1 MILNPGMKRVAIGKN
16 SNDKEMSNKKV
27 LVTGSSGMIGSHLVQ
42 SLMKDGYE
50 VVGLDL
56 KNGTIK
62 NDNFSFHSV
71 DLGDINAIES
81 VFEEEKPDRVIHLA
95 ALAHPL
101 GKSDLDFKR
110 ITHINVECAENIFS
124 VAENHRTP
132 LLFISTVDVLG
143 MTRGLITPS
152 TTPNP
157 VTDYG
162 ITKFQAE
169 NKLKEIS
176 SSYDIFRFSPVY
188 TADIKRDIQK
198 RYYLKPPKWAYRI
211 GKGGLFEVL
220 DIRLAVKEMTDWVEK
235 EPTNSLRIIKDEKLL
250 DVNELI
256 EGEKAEGRANH
267 VLYFPRWM
275 VMAGYY
281 CLYPI
286 LRKSNPSYLIFKAL
300 WPFRTNNN

>member
-1 MILNPGMKRVAIGKN
+1 
-16 SNDKEMSNKKV
+16 MSRIKV

-42 SLMKDGYE
+42 SLMHNGNE
-50 VVGLDL
+50 VIGLDI
-56 KNGTIK
+56 KNGSFG
-62 NDNFSFHSV
+62 NDNYSFYPI
-71 DLGDINAIES
+71 DLGDINAIET
-81 VFEEEKPDRVIHLA
+81 VFKREKPDRVIHLA

-110 ITHINVECAENIFS
+110 ITHINVECAENIFKI
-124 VAENHRTP
+124 AEKYNSP

-152 TTPNP
+152 TIPNP

-169 NKLKEIS
+169 NKLKSIS
-176 SSYDIFRFSPVY
+176 TAFDIFRFSPVY
-188 TADIKRDIQK
+188 TQDIKRDIQK
-198 RYYLKPPKWAYRI
+198 RYYLKPTKWAYRI
-211 GKGGLFEVL
+211 GSGGKFEVL
-220 DIRLAVKEMTDWVEK
+220 DIRLAIKEMTDWVAK
-235 EPTNSLRIIKDEKLL
+235 EPSNSLRIIKDEKLL

-256 EGEKAEGRANH
+256 NAEKAEGRANH
-267 VLYFPRWM
+267 VLYFPRWLVTM
-275 VMAGYY
+275 GYY

-300 WPFRTNNN
+300 WPFRTSNN

>member
-1 MILNPGMKRVAIGKN
+1 M
-16 SNDKEMSNKKV
+16 
-27 LVTGSSGMIGSHLVQ
+27 TGSSGMIGSHLVRLLLQ
-42 SLMKDGYE
+42 DGCE
-50 VVGLDL
+50 VVGLD
-56 KNGTIK
+56 IK
-62 NDNFSFHSV
+62 DGNIDNERFSFHSV
-71 DLGDINAIES
+71 DLGDVEALES
-81 VFEEEKPDRVIHLA
+81 VFVQEKPDRVVHLA

-110 ITHINVECAENIFS
+110 ITHINVECAENIFR
-124 VAENHRTP
+124 VAEKFKTP
-132 LLFISTVDVLG
+132 VLFISTVDVLG
-143 MTRGLITPS
+143 MTRGTITPS
-152 TTPNP
+152 TKPNP

-176 SSYDIFRFSPVY
+176 SAYDIYRFSPVY

-211 GKGGLFEVL
+211 GKGGKFEVL
-220 DIRLAVKEMTDWVEK
+220 DIRLAVREMTEWVGK
-235 EPTNSLRIIKDEKLL
+235 EPSNSLRIIKDEKLL

-256 EGEKAEGRANH
+256 SGEKAEGRANH

-275 VMAGYY
+275 VVLGYY

-286 LRKSNPSYLIFKAL
+286 LGKSNPSYLIFKAL
-300 WPFRTNNN
+300 WPFRTQK

>member
-1 MILNPGMKRVAIGKN
+1 
-16 SNDKEMSNKKV
+16 MSKKKV
-27 LVTGSSGMIGSHLVQ
+27 LVTGSSGMIGSNLVQ
-42 SLMKDGYE
+42 SLLNDGYE
-50 VVGLDL
+50 VVGLDI
-56 KNGTIK
+56 KNGQI
-62 NDNFSFHSV
+62 NNYNYSFHSV
-71 DLGDINAIES
+71 DLGDINAIKS
-81 VFEEEKPDRVIHLA
+81 VFEQEKPDRVIHLA

-110 ITHINVECAENIFS
+110 ITHINVECAENIFR
-124 VAENHRTP
+124 VAEKFKTP

-152 TTPNP
+152 TKPNP

-176 SSYDIFRFSPVY
+176 SAYDIFRFSRLY
-188 TADIKRDIQK
+188 TADTKRDIQK

-235 EPTNSLRIIKDEKLL
+235 MPANSLRIIKDEKLL

-256 EGEKAEGRANH
+256 EGEKKEGRANH

-281 CLYPI
+281 CLYPF
-286 LRKSNPSYLIFKAL
+286 LGKSNPSYLIFKAL
-300 WPFRTNNN
+300 WPFRTTNN

>member
-1 MILNPGMKRVAIGKN
+1 M
-16 SNDKEMSNKKV
+16 EKV
-27 LVTGSSGMIGSHLVQ
+27 LVTGASGMIGSHLVRG
-42 SLMKDGYE
+42 LLDDGYE
-50 VVGLDL
+50 VVGVDI
-56 KNGTIK
+56 KDGTIK
-62 NDNFSFHSV
+62 DENYYFHSV
-71 DLGDINAIES
+71 NLGNVRDIEK
-81 VFEEEKPDRVIHLA
+81 VFELEKPDRVIHLA

-110 ITHINVECAENIFS
+110 ITHINVECAENIFR
-124 VAENHRTP
+124 VAENYKVP

-143 MTRGLITPS
+143 MTRGLITPD
-152 TTPNP
+152 TKPNP

-169 NKLKEIS
+169 NKLKAIS

-211 GKGGLFEVL
+211 GKGGQFEVL
-220 DIRLAVKEMTDWVEK
+220 DIRSAIKEMKDWVGR
-235 EPTNSLRIIKDEKLL
+235 EPSNSLRIIKDEKLL
-250 DVNELI
+250 DVNQLI
-256 EGEKAEGRANH
+256 KGEKAEGRANH

-281 CLYPI
+281 CLYPF
-286 LRKSNPSYLIFKAL
+286 LGKSNPSYLIFKAL
-300 WPFRTNNN
+300 WPFRTTND

>member
-1 MILNPGMKRVAIGKN
+1 
-16 SNDKEMSNKKV
+16 MSKKKV
-27 LVTGSSGMIGSHLVQ
+27 LVTGSSGMIGSNLVH
-42 SLMKDGYE
+42 SLLKDGFL
-50 VVGLDL
+50 VVGLDI
-56 KNGTIK
+56 KDGSIK
-62 NDNFSFHSV
+62 NDNYSFHSV
-71 DLGDINAIES
+71 DLGNIDAIES
-81 VFEEEKPDRVIHLA
+81 VFHEEKPDRVIHLA

-110 ITHINVECAENIFS
+110 ITHINVECAENIFR
-124 VAENHRTP
+124 VAEKHKTP

-152 TTPNP
+152 AIPNP

-176 SSYDIFRFSPVY
+176 SAYDIFRFSPVY

-220 DIRLAVKEMTDWVEK
+220 DIRLAIKEMTDWVER
-235 EPTNSLRIIKDEKLL
+235 EPSNSLRIIKDEKLL

-275 VMAGYY
+275 VMTGYY

-300 WPFRTNNN
+300 WPFRTSNN

>member
-1 MILNPGMKRVAIGKN
+1 
-16 SNDKEMSNKKV
+16 MSEKKV

-42 SLMKDGYE
+42 SLIQAGYK
-50 VVGLDL
+50 VVGVDV
-56 KNGTIK
+56 KNWSFSD
-62 NDNFSFHSV
+62 DNYSFHSV
-71 DLGDINAIES
+71 DLGIINAIEA
-81 VFEEEKPDRVIHLA
+81 VFEQEKPDRVIHLA

-110 ITHINVECAENIFS
+110 ITHINVECAENIFRT
-124 VAENHRTP
+124 AEKYNTP

-162 ITKFQAE
+162 ISKFQAE

-176 SSYDIFRFSPVY
+176 TAYDIFRFSPVY

-198 RYYLKPPKWAYRI
+198 RYYFKSPQWAYRI
-211 GKGGLFEVL
+211 GRGGKFEVL
-220 DIRLAVKEMTDWVEK
+220 DIRLAVKEMVDWVGK
-235 EPTNSLRIIKDEKLL
+235 EAKNSLRIIKDDKLL

-281 CLYPI
+281 CLYPF

-300 WPFRTNNN
+300 WPFRTANDLQS

>member
-1 MILNPGMKRVAIGKN
+1 M
-16 SNDKEMSNKKV
+16 KKV
-27 LVTGSSGMIGSHLVQ
+27 LVTGASGMIGSHLVQ
-42 SLMKDGYE
+42 SLLDDGYE
-50 VVGLDL
+50 VVGVD
-56 KNGTIK
+56 IK
-62 NDNFSFHSV
+62 DGSIKDDNYHFHSV
-71 DLGDINAIES
+71 DLGNVRDIEK
-81 VFEEEKPDRVIHLA
+81 VFELEKPDRVIHLA

-110 ITHINVECAENIFS
+110 ITHINVECAENIFR
-124 VAENHRTP
+124 VAERHHTP

-143 MTRGLITPS
+143 MTRGLISPS
-152 TTPNP
+152 TKPNP

-169 NKLKEIS
+169 NKLKSTS

-220 DIRLAVKEMTDWVEK
+220 DIKLAIMEMTEWVGR
-235 EPTNSLRIIKDEKLL
+235 EPSNSLRIIKDEKLL

-256 EGEKAEGRANH
+256 RGEKAEGRANH

-281 CLYPI
+281 CLYPF
-286 LRKSNPSYLIFKAL
+286 LGKSNPSYLIFKAL
-300 WPFRTNNN
+300 WPFRTTND

>member
-1 MILNPGMKRVAIGKN
+1 
-16 SNDKEMSNKKV
+16 MSKKKV

-42 SLMKDGYE
+42 SLLQDGYK
-50 VVGLDL
+50 VVGVDIR
-56 KNGTIK
+56 NGTIT
-62 NDNFSFHSV
+62 NDNYSFHSV
-71 DLGDINAIES
+71 DLGNIES
-81 VFEEEKPDRVIHLA
+81 IYSVFQNEKPARVIHLA

-110 ITHINVECAENIFS
+110 ITHINVECAENVFR
-124 VAENHRTP
+124 VAEKYKVP

-143 MTRGLITPS
+143 MTRGIISPS

-162 ITKFQAE
+162 ITKYQAE

-176 SSYDIFRFSPVY
+176 SAYDIFRFSPVY

-198 RYYLKPPKWAYRI
+198 RYYLKPPKWAYLI
-211 GKGGLFEVL
+211 GKGGKFEVL
-220 DIRLAVKEMTDWVEK
+220 DIRLAVKEMIDWVEK
-235 EPTNSLRIIKDEKLL
+235 EPTNSLRILKDEKLL
-250 DVNELI
+250 NVNELI
-256 EGEKAEGRANH
+256 SEEKAEGRANH

-281 CLYPI
+281 CLYPF
-286 LRKSNPSYLIFKAL
+286 LGKSNPSYLIFKAL
-300 WPFRTNNN
+300 WPFRTTND

>member
-1 MILNPGMKRVAIGKN
+1 MILNRGMKLAEIGIN
-16 SNDKEMSNKKV
+16 SNKEDMSKKKV

-42 SLMKDGYE
+42 SLLNDGYK
-50 VVGLDL
+50 VIGVDI
-56 KNGTIK
+56 KNGTIE
-62 NDNFSFHSV
+62 NDNYSFHFI
-71 DLGDINAIES
+71 DLGDENAITS
-81 VFEEEKPDRVIHLA
+81 IFEEEKPDRVIHLA

-110 ITHINVECAENIFS
+110 ITHINVECAENIFK
-124 VAENHRTP
+124 VAEKFNTP

-162 ITKFQAE
+162 ITKYQAE
-169 NKLKEIS
+169 NRLKGIS
-176 SSYDIFRFSPVY
+176 SAYDIFRFSPVY

-211 GKGGLFEVL
+211 GKGGKFEVL
-220 DIRLAVKEMTDWVEK
+220 DIRLAVKEMTEWVDK
-235 EPTNSLRIIKDEKLL
+235 EPTNSLRILKDEKLL

-256 EGEKAEGRANH
+256 AGEKAEGRANH
-267 VLYFPRWM
+267 ILYFPKWM

-300 WPFRTNNN
+300 WPFRTTED

>member
-1 MILNPGMKRVAIGKN
+1 MTDM
-16 SNDKEMSNKKV
+16 SKEKI
-27 LVTGSSGMIGSHLVQ
+27 LVTGASGMIGSHLVK
-42 SLMKDGYE
+42 SLLQHEYQ
-50 VVGLDL
+50 VVGVD
-56 KNGTIK
+56 IK
-62 NDNFSFHSV
+62 ERPIDDDNYSFHSV
-71 DLGDINAIES
+71 DLGDIKAIES
-81 VFEEEKPDRVIHLA
+81 VFDVEKPDRVIHLA

-110 ITHINVECAENIFS
+110 ITHINVECAENIFRA
-124 VAENHRTP
+124 AEKHKVP
-132 LLFISTVDVLG
+132 VLFISTVDVFG
-143 MTRGLITPS
+143 MTRGLLSP
-152 TTPNP
+152 TTIPNP

-176 SSYDIFRFSPVY
+176 TSYDIYRFSPVY

-211 GKGGLFEVL
+211 GKGGQFEVL
-220 DIRLAVKEMTDWVEK
+220 DIRLAVKEMTDWVGK

-250 DVNELI
+250 DVNVLI
-256 EGEKAEGRANH
+256 KGERAEGRANH

-281 CLYPI
+281 CLYPF
-286 LRKSNPSYLIFKAL
+286 LGQSNPSYLIFKAL
-300 WPFRTNNN
+300 WSFRTTNHVQP

>member
-1 MILNPGMKRVAIGKN
+1 MSKN
-16 SNDKEMSNKKV
+16 KI

-42 SLMKDGYE
+42 SLIQAGSK
-50 VVGLDL
+50 VVGMDI
-56 KNGTIK
+56 KNGSFSD
-62 NDNFSFHSV
+62 DNFSFHSV
-71 DLGDINAIES
+71 DLGNVDAIED
-81 VFEEEKPDRVIHLA
+81 VFEQEKPDRVIHLA

-101 GKSDLDFKR
+101 GKSDLDFRR
-110 ITHINVECAENIFS
+110 ITHINVECAENIFRT
-124 VAENHRTP
+124 AEIYNTP

-143 MTRGLITPS
+143 MTRGLITPAI
-152 TTPNP
+152 TPNP

-176 SSYDIFRFSPVY
+176 TAYDIFRFSPVY
-188 TADIKRDIQK
+188 TANIKRDIQK
-198 RYYLKPPKWAYRI
+198 RYYLRPPKWAYRI
-211 GKGGLFEVL
+211 GRGGKFEVL
-220 DIRLAVKEMTDWVEK
+220 DIRLAVKEMIDWVTK

-256 EGEKAEGRANH
+256 KSEKAEGRANH
-267 VLYFPRWM
+267 VLYFPRWLVM
-275 VMAGYY
+275 VGYY

-300 WPFRTNNN
+300 WPFRTTNQ

>member
-1 MILNPGMKRVAIGKN
+1 M
-16 SNDKEMSNKKV
+16 DKIKV
-27 LVTGSSGMIGSHLVQ
+27 LVTGSSGMIGSHLVK
-42 SLMKDGYE
+42 SLVREGYE
-50 VVGLDL
+50 VVGID
-56 KNGTIK
+56 IK
-62 NDNFSFHSV
+62 KGALMNDNFSFHSV
-71 DLGDINAIES
+71 DLGDINALEL
-81 VFEEEKPDRVIHLA
+81 VFEKEKPNRVIHLA

-101 GKSDLDFKR
+101 GKSDSDFKR
-110 ITHINVECAENIFS
+110 ITHINVECAENIFK
-124 VAENHRTP
+124 VAEKSKTP

-143 MTRGLITPS
+143 MTRGLITAT

-169 NKLKEIS
+169 NKLKQIS
-176 SSYDIFRFSPVY
+176 TAYDIFRFSPVY

-198 RYYLKPPKWAYRI
+198 RYYLKPTKWAYRI
-211 GKGGLFEVL
+211 GRGGKFEVL
-220 DIRLAVKEMTDWVEK
+220 DIQLAIKEMTDWVAK

-256 EGEKAEGRANH
+256 KAEKEEGRANH
-267 VLYFPRWM
+267 VLYFPRWL
-275 VMAGYY
+275 VILGYY

-300 WPFRTNNN
+300 WPFRTSNY

>member
-1 MILNPGMKRVAIGKN
+1 MI
-16 SNDKEMSNKKV
+16 SNDDFMNKKKV
-27 LVTGSSGMIGSHLVQ
+27 LVTGSSGMIGSHLAQ
-42 SLMKDGYE
+42 ALLQNGYE
-50 VVGLDL
+50 VVGLDI
-56 KNGTIK
+56 KNGSIR
-62 NDNFSFHSV
+62 NDGFSFHAV
-71 DLGDINAIES
+71 DLGDVNAIAS
-81 VFEEEKPDRVIHLA
+81 VFEQEMPDRVIHLA

-110 ITHINVECAENIFS
+110 ITHINVECAENIFR
-124 VAENHRTP
+124 VAENHKVP

-143 MTRGLITPS
+143 MTRGLISPS
-152 TTPNP
+152 TIPNP

-162 ITKFQAE
+162 ITKYQAE
-169 NKLKEIS
+169 NILKKIS
-176 SSYDIFRFSPVY
+176 GSYDIFRFSPVY

-211 GKGGLFEVL
+211 GKGGKFEVL
-220 DIRLAVKEMTDWVEK
+220 DIRLAVKEMINWVEK
-235 EPTNSLRIIKDEKLL
+235 EPSNSLRILKDEKLL

-256 EGEKAEGRANH
+256 RGEKAEGRANH

-281 CLYPI
+281 CLYPF

-300 WPFRTNNN
+300 WPFRTTNN

>member
-1 MILNPGMKRVAIGKN
+1 MKLAGIGTN
-16 SNDKEMSNKKV
+16 SNDKEMSKKKV

-42 SLMKDGYE
+42 SLLQDGYE

-62 NDNFSFHSV
+62 NDHFSFHSV
-71 DLGDINAIES
+71 DLGDTNAIEA
-81 VFEEEKPDRVIHLA
+81 VFEQEKPDRVIHLA

-101 GKSDLDFKR
+101 GKSDMDFKR
-110 ITHINVECAENIFS
+110 ITHINVECAENIFM
-124 VAENHRTP
+124 VAEKHKTP

-169 NKLKEIS
+169 NKLKEIV

-198 RYYLKPPKWAYRI
+198 RYYLQPPKWAYRI

-235 EPTNSLRIIKDEKLL
+235 EPSNSLRIIKDEKLL

-275 VMAGYY
+275 VVAGYY

-300 WPFRTNNN
+300 WPFRTTN

>member
-1 MILNPGMKRVAIGKN
+1 
-16 SNDKEMSNKKV
+16 
-27 LVTGSSGMIGSHLVQ
+27 MIGSHLTR
-42 SLMKDGYE
+42 SLLEDGYQ
-50 VVGLDL
+50 VVGLDI
-56 KNGTIK
+56 KNGDMK
-62 NDNFSFHSV
+62 NDNYSFHSI
-71 DLGDINAIES
+71 DLGDVEAITS
-81 VFEEEKPDRVIHLA
+81 VFEQEKPDRVIHLA

-110 ITHINVECAENIFS
+110 ITHINVECAENIFR
-124 VAENHRTP
+124 VAEKFNTP

-157 VTDYG
+157 VTNYG
-162 ITKFQAE
+162 ITKYQAE

-176 SSYDIFRFSPVY
+176 SAYDIFRFSPVY

-211 GKGGLFEVL
+211 GQGGQFEVL
-220 DIRLAVKEMTDWVEK
+220 DIRLAVKEMKNWVKK
-235 EPTNSLRIIKDEKLL
+235 EPTNSIRILKDEKLL

-256 EGEKAEGRANH
+256 RDEKAEGRADH

-275 VMAGYY
+275 VMVGYY
-281 CLYPI
+281 CLYPF
-286 LRKSNPSYLIFKAL
+286 LGKSNSTYLIFKAL
-300 WPFRTNNN
+300 WPFRTQNE